1 MEYYMEIKTNSHVI
15 IDEKLGESHKQD
27 QALKTSP
34 KEPTLYDLI
43 SIKF

>member
-1 MEYYMEIKTNSHVI
+1 MKYCMEIKTNPHVI

-34 KEPTLYDLI
+34 KEPTLHDLI
-43 SIKF
+43 YIKF

>member
-1 MEYYMEIKTNSHVI
+1 MKYYMEIKTNPHVI
-15 IDEKLGESHKQD
+15 TDEKLSESHKQD

-43 SIKF
+43 YIKF